1 MDWNAYYLAAAA
13 ELGLGVHQPPIPP
26 PPPLSWL
33 AIVLRKQKVRGS
45 NPGATDGRGWSG
57 IRSISLKP
65 RIVEV

>member
-1 MDWNAYYLAAAA
+1 MKVAGHDTRM
-13 ELGLGVHQPPIPP
+13 EQVTP